1 MEKGIVV
8 EGDSLSSG
16 GKVVQGSGTIVNG
29 FKIALLGDPTSCPII
44 GHGSGTIVE
53 GDTEYTIMD
62 RPVALEGHK
71 ASCGCVLTA
80 KLVGLQFK
88 INVPEPTVIDEIKK
102 YIADLH
108 NSVNESFA
116 QIKNTINE
124 IIDSPIDFYCK
135 DYDKPYE
142 SNSKNPAPIIAKGL
156 VCSFRNDYILNN
168 KGQQAPVQTKKTEV
182 NNNPFKNNQTKLD
195 CSKNVYR
202 GGAHKDTRLPI
213 GDGKDSHHMPSK
225 DAYKG
230 SVMNPDGEAM
240 NGPAIQMDPK
250 DHNLTASK
258 RSKEYRERQRL
269 LIQQGKVKEAIQM
282 DIKDVQEIAANGGNP
297 GKYDCAIQEALEYSD
312 PIDPNLYRTPANSAP
327 KPKKATLPRPKGK

>member
-225 DAYKG
+225 DSYKG
-230 SVMNPDGEAM
+230 SKMYPPGSNAPD
-240 NGPAIQMDPK
+240 GPAIQVDPE
-250 DHNLTASK
+250 DHNKTMSK
-258 RSKEYRERQRL
+258 GSKPENVAYREKQRVL
-269 LIQQGKVKEAIQM
+269 LQQGKLNEAIQM
-282 DIKDVQEIAANGGNP
+282 DIDDINKIAAQKGQP
-297 GKYDCAIQEALEYSD
+297 EKYKCAIQEMQEY
-312 PIDPNLYRTPANSAP
+312 IKENKIYPNYF
-327 KPKKATLPRPKGK
+327 K